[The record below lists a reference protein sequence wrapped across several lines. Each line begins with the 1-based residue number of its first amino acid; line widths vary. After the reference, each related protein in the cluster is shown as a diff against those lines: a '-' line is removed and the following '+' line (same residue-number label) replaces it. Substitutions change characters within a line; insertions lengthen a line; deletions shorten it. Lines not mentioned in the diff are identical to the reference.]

1 MKKFFTTLN
10 NIWKIKEL
18 RNRILFTIGILAVYR
33 LFSYVVLPGVD
44 TDKLPDSPS
53 IWSLLTGTAEAGGTQ
68 SLLDLINLFTGGA
81 FNSASVMAL
90 GIMPYITA
98 SIIVQLLGFAV
109 PYFQR
114 LQQKEGESGRKKLNQ
129 ITRLLTL
136 AITLVQ
142 GGGYLQYIKTQGQVM
157 SDVVNNDAA
166 LAIFWVTNIIILS
179 AGTIFAMWLGEK
191 ITDRGIGNGVSLLIT
206 VGIVATLPNA
216 LAAELGL
223 SLEGGGL
230 LLFFVELVVLFFITM
245 ATVMIVQAVRKIP
258 TQYAKR
264 MVGRGANQMPAAGA
278 RDYIPIKVNAAGVMP
293 IIFAQALMFLPAT
306 IVGYAYDGGAGA
318 PEWVQ
323 ALSNPFSA
331 ISSVI
336 TFVLVVL
343 FTYVYTALLVNPT
356 QYAEYLKRQNAFIPG
371 IKPGKPTADFIDTVT
386 TRITLPG
393 SVFLGIIAIL
403 PAFAAMAGVNQQ
415 FALFFGGTSLL
426 IAVAVVLDTLQQ
438 IESYL
443 LMRRYDGL
451 VKEGRIQG
459 RRSGM
464 QGIGASM

>member
-1 MKKFFTTLN
+1 MKKLITTLQ

-18 RNRILFTIGILAVYR
+18 RNRILFTLGMLAVYR
-33 LFSYVVLPGVD
+33 FGSFVVLPGVIPAALD
-44 TDKLPDSPS
+44 NASQNAASD
-53 IWSLLTGTAEAGGTQ
+53 LLG
-68 SLLDLINLFTGGA
+68 LINVFTGGA
-81 FNSASVMAL
+81 FNNAAVFAL

-109 PYFQR
+109 PYFQK

-142 GGGYLQYIKTQGQVM
+142 GGGYLTYIHSQGAVDP
-157 SDVVNNDAA
+157 SIPTTV
-166 LAIFWVTNIIILS
+166 FWFANIIILS
-179 AGTIFAMWLGEK
+179 AGTIFAMWLGER

-206 VGIVATLPNA
+206 VGIIASLPAA
-216 LAAELGL
+216 LAAEIGIQV
-223 SLEGGGL
+223 SGGGFFFL
-230 LLFFVELVVLFFITM
+230 VIELAILFLIVM
-245 ATVMIVQAVRKIP
+245 ATVLIVQGVRKVPI
-258 TQYAKR
+258 QFAKR
-264 MVGRGANQMPAAGA
+264 MVGRGATAMPASGI

-306 IVGYAYDGGAGA
+306 VAQFVAGDDA
-318 PEWVQ
+318 TLAASPLLR
-323 ALSNPFSA
+323 ALVDPFSMA
-331 ISSVI
+331 SSVI
-336 TFVLVVL
+336 TFFLVVV
-343 FTYVYTALLVNPT
+343 FTYIYTALLVNPT

-393 SVFLGIIAIL
+393 SIFLGIIAIL
-403 PAFAAMAGVNQQ
+403 PAFAVAAGINAG
-415 FALFFGGTSLL
+415 FARFFGGTSML
-426 IAVAVVLDTLQQ
+426 ILVAVVLDTLQQ
-438 IESYL
+438 IESHL

-451 VKEGRIQG
+451 VKSGKIQG
-459 RRSGM
+459 RSRM